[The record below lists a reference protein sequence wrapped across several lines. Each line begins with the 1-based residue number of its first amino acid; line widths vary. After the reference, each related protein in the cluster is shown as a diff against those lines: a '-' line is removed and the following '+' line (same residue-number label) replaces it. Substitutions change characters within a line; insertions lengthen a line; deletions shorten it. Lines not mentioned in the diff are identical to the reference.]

1 MRIDGPGI
9 YSRYENLKQDKL
21 NNEVMENAK
30 ANSVSKTDT
39 TFDKNSLKTNT
50 LNNVD
55 TSKIITKQERQYFK
69 RLFPESSDLI
79 ERHVLFN
86 RNAKMQSPAI
96 SKGMIVDGK
105 I

>member
-39 TFDKNSLKTNT
+39 TFEKNS
-50 LNNVD
+50 
-55 TSKIITKQERQYFK
+55 
-69 RLFPESSDLI
+69 
-79 ERHVLFN
+79 
-86 RNAKMQSPAI
+86 
-96 SKGMIVDGK
+96 
-105 I
+105 